1 MDITAILK
9 SLEASGLATRI
20 RDALWLFP
28 LIESTHVIGLSL
40 VFGTILIIDLR
51 LLGVASTQRSF
62 QQMASDIL
70 KWTWAAFTVT
80 VLTGA
85 LMFITNARVYY
96 HNSFFRTKMLLLAL
110 SGINMLVFEL
120 TAGRTIHRWENA
132 PSPPRAG
139 KAAAALSLAMW
150 IAIIIMGRLV
160 GFTTSRAAVIAPPPA
175 GVNFD
180 DFLQATPDHTGGTP
194 ASPPEKAPD
203 KK

>member
-1 MDITAILK
+1 MDITPFLK
-9 SLEASGLATRI
+9 SLETSGLATTI

-51 LLGVASTQRSF
+51 LLGIASTHRSF
-62 QQMASDIL
+62 KQMASDIL
-70 KWTWAAFTVT
+70 KWTWAAFAVT
-80 VLTGA
+80 ALTGT

-96 HNSFFRTKMLLLAL
+96 HNFFFRTKMLMVVL

-120 TAGRTIHRWENA
+120 TAGRTIHRWDKA
-132 PSPPRAG
+132 PSAPRVG
-139 KAAAALSLAMW
+139 KAVAALSLAMW
-150 IAIIIMGRLV
+150 IGIIIMGRLI
-160 GFTTSRAAVIAPPPA
+160 GFTTSRAAVLAPAPA

-180 DFLQATPDHTGGTP
+180 DFLQGTPDKTGGTATAP
-194 ASPPEKAPD
+194 PD